1 MYHGT
6 VKKFIASNRQM
17 GLQNLSFQHVH
28 LSNVIET
35 AEKVDSRRGKPIMLN
50 IATGEM
56 FRDGHVFYPSKKGV
70 WLCTKVSAKYIKF

>member
-1 MYHGT
+1 
-6 VKKFIASNRQM
+6 M
-17 GLQNLSFQHVH
+17 GLQKMSRQHVH

-56 FRDGHVFYPSKKGV
+56 FKVGHLFYPSKKGV
-70 WLCTKVSAKYIKF
+70 WLCTRVSAKYIKF

>member
-1 MYHGT
+1 
-6 VKKFIASNRQM
+6 M
-17 GLQNLSFQHVH
+17 GLQKMSRQHVH

-35 AEKVDSRRGKPIMLN
+35 AEKVDSRRGKPTMLN

-56 FRDGHVFYPSKKGV
+56 FRDGYLFYLSKNGV